1 MIVHS
6 SKNPIILN
14 ELFGFFNKKK
24 QKPIDNN
31 KISSTDI
38 NNFKQEYGEYL
49 KRIPKLSSEEQ
60 NKYKT
65 FMNKTLS
72 DMEKALNKILSKYPK
87 VKDMFNIFDLSYIIE
102 SNDVENFNE
111 FIYVYL
117 NDESKKDS
125 YVNSYNNAFVIG
137 NIELDYAIDEI
148 MYSKK
153 STKTYS
159 DIYNDLVNDVEFQ
172 KQSGQA
178 MSDIENELS
187 KLGYGKID
195 IDISKYSGYIS
206 ISNITQSP
214 KYKQYFK

>member
-1 MIVHS
+1 MIVYS

-24 QKPIDNN
+24 QKPIDN
-31 KISSTDI
+31 KISSTNI
-38 NNFKQEYGEYL
+38 NNFKQEYDEYL

-60 NKYKT
+60 NKYKA

-72 DMEKALNKILSKYPK
+72 DMKKALNKILSKYPK
-87 VKDMFNIFDLSYIIE
+87 VKDIFNIFDLSYIIE

-117 NDESKKDS
+117 NDESKEDS
-125 YVNSYNNAFVIG
+125 YVNSYNNAFEIG

-148 MYSKK
+148 MYSEK
-153 STKTYS
+153 STKTYN
-159 DIYNDLVNDVEFQ
+159 DIYSDLVNDVEFQ

-178 MSDIENELS
+178 ISDIENELS

>member
-1 MIVHS
+1 MIIHS

-14 ELFGFFNKKK
+14 ELFGFRRNKKSLNK
-24 QKPIDNN
+24 DNKTTPVTVDN
-31 KISSTDI
+31 S
-38 NNFKQEYGEYL
+38 KQEFEEYMQ
-49 KRIPKLSSEEQ
+49 RIPKLSSEEQ
-60 NKYKT
+60 NKYKA
-65 FMNKTLS
+65 FISKMLN
-72 DMEKALNKILSKYPK
+72 DIEKALNKILTKYPK
-87 VKDMFNIFDLSYIIE
+87 VKDMFSITDLNYIVE
-102 SNDVENFNE
+102 LNDMINFNE

-125 YVNSYNNAFVIG
+125 YVNSYNNTFEIG
-137 NIELDYAIDEI
+137 SIELDYAIDEI

-159 DIYNDLVNDVEFQ
+159 DIYSDLVNDVEFQ

-178 MSDIENELS
+178 ISDIENELS

>member
-6 SKNPIILN
+6 SKSPIILN
-14 ELFGFFNKKK
+14 ELFGFGKK

-38 NNFKQEYGEYL
+38 NNFKQEYSEYL

-60 NKYKT
+60 NKYKA
-65 FMNKTLS
+65 FMNKMLS
-72 DMEKALNKILSKYPK
+72 DTEKALNKILTKYPK
-87 VKDMFNIFDLSYIIE
+87 VKDMFNIFNLSYIIE

-125 YVNSYNNAFVIG
+125 YVNSYNNAFEIG

-148 MYSKK
+148 IYSKK

-159 DIYNDLVNDVEFQ
+159 DIYSDLVNDVEFQ

-178 MSDIENELS
+178 ISDIENGLS

-206 ISNITQSP
+206 LSNITQSP

>member
-14 ELFGFFNKKK
+14 EIFGFRRDKKSLNK
-24 QKPIDNN
+24 DN
-31 KISSTDI
+31 KITPVAVDNS
-38 NNFKQEYGEYL
+38 KQEFEEYMQ
-49 KRIPKLSSEEQ
+49 RIPKLSSEEQ
-60 NKYKT
+60 NKYKA
-65 FMNKTLS
+65 FIGKMLNDIEKT
-72 DMEKALNKILSKYPK
+72 LNKILTKYPK
-87 VKDMFNIFDLSYIIE
+87 VKDMFSITDLNYIVE
-102 SNDVENFNE
+102 LNDMINFNE

-125 YVNSYNNAFVIG
+125 YVNSYNNAFEIG

-148 MYSKK
+148 MYSKNN
-153 STKTYS
+153 TKTYN
-159 DIYNDLVNDVEFQ
+159 DIYNDLVKDVEFQ

-178 MSDIENELS
+178 MLDIENELS
-187 KLGYGKID
+187 KLGYGKVD

>member
-6 SKNPIILN
+6 SKNPLILN
-14 ELFGFFNKKK
+14 ELFGFNKK
-24 QKPIDNN
+24 QKPIDN
-31 KISSTDI
+31 KISSTNI
-38 NNFKQEYGEYL
+38 NNFKQEYDEYL

-60 NKYKT
+60 SKYKA
-65 FMNKTLS
+65 FMNKILN
-72 DMEKALNKILSKYPK
+72 DIKKALDKILSKYPK
-87 VKDMFNIFDLSYIIE
+87 VKDIFNIFNLSYIIE

-125 YVNSYNNAFVIG
+125 YVNNYNNTFEIG
-137 NIELDYAIDEI
+137 NIELDYIIDEI
-148 MYSKK
+148 LYSKNN
-153 STKTYS
+153 TKTYS
-159 DIYNDLVNDVEFQ
+159 DIYNDIMNDNEFQ
-172 KQSGQA
+172 KQF
-178 MSDIENELS
+178 SDQLLSDVENGLS